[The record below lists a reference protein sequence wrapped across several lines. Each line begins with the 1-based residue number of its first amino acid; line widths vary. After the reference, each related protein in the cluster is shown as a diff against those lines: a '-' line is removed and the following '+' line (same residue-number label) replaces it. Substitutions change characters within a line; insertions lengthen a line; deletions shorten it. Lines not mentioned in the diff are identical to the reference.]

1 MLFTAHADCQK
12 GIEKMI
18 NYFDWYYTTNSR
30 KHPDYGYDNF
40 TMFDFS
46 VWSNYNTHQLSK
58 IFWEN
63 VI

>member
-1 MLFTAHADCQK
+1 
-12 GIEKMI
+12 
-18 NYFDWYYTTNSR
+18 
-30 KHPDYGYDNF
+30 
-40 TMFDFS
+40 MFDFS